1 MPSGPEGGEGKVRAV
16 GCKTT
21 TGNGVAQ
28 VLVCSG
34 RVPEWCMLHIFAALA
49 APMEEER
56 FANPRAQA
64 LYEKSR
70 EIRELAENILEA
82 APEGGKHHRLLRLE
96 VDAMYGSAIAI
107 PAKIAGAEGGGL
119 YDIRMENAAIIRKA
133 ARDLVVG
140 LRGLEMYG
148 YDEQPWF
155 NLLRKEMEEFRL
167 LFVEWVRYFDRGYYL
182 VDDWGLF
189 NPPGV
194 EPGDEG
200 PDLDFGGERGYL

>member
-1 MPSGPEGGEGKVRAV
+1 
-16 GCKTT
+16 
-21 TGNGVAQ
+21 
-28 VLVCSG
+28 
-34 RVPEWCMLHIFAALA
+34 MLRIFAGMA
-49 APMEEER
+49 APLEGR
-56 FANPRAQA
+56 FANSRAQA
-64 LYEKSR
+64 LYKKAM

-82 APEGGKHHRLLRLE
+82 APEGGKHDRMLKME
-96 VDAMYGSAIAI
+96 IDAMYGDAIAI

-119 YDIRMENAAIIRKA
+119 YDIRMEHAAIIRKA

-167 LFVEWVRYFDRGYYL
+167 LFADWVRHFDRGYFL

-194 EPGDEG
+194 EPGDDS
-200 PDLDFGGERGYL
+200 PDLDFSGEGGFL